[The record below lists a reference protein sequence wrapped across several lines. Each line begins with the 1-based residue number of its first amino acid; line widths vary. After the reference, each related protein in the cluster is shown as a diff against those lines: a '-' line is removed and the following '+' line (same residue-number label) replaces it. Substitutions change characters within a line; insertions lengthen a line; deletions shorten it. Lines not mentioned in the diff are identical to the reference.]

1 MQFPCVAGPTGQRV
15 WTSCRSLDV
24 EMTLYMMYLDQRVG
38 PHWFDPFDPF
48 DPLRGS
54 GHMSVK

>member
-1 MQFPCVAGPTGQRV
+1 MRRGSHGSARLDVVQIA
-15 WTSCRSLDV
+15 DV